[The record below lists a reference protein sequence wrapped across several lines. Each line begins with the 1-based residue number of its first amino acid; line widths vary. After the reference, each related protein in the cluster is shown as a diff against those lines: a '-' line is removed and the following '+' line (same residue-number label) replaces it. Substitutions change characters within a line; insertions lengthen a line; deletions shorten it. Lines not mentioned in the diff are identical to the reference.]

1 MKARKIATPEEILA
15 EYQEIKVELSVFT
28 GVARALTT
36 ARSLE
41 DVLETLMRVVEQMLT
56 PKNWSLLLYDRKKR
70 LTFRLIQGI
79 DHDKLKGVTLDR
91 GQGIAGTVAETGES
105 ILVGDVSTDPRH
117 YEGIDELVGFE
128 TRSIIAVP
136 IRQGKRILGVIE
148 LVNKLGDDS
157 FTGRDLA
164 LLTTLADFTAVGI
177 RNASYLRRLRTLS
190 TRDQLTG
197 AKNSRFLDA
206 MVRREIERGK
216 VQGTPLSII
225 FADLDDLKLVNDTH
239 GHLAGDRLLH
249 SFVRFLET
257 HVRPVDR
264 ICRYAGDEFV
274 IVCPGLDRGQCRRF
288 EATIREGLSRAR
300 FRIGD
305 TEISLSASLG
315 SASFPEHGSTTGQL
329 IHHADQEMYARKR
342 EKKAERAR

>member
-1 MKARKIATPEEILA
+1 MTPKKIASPEEILA
-15 EYQEIKVELSVFT
+15 EYQEIKVELSAFT

-41 DVLETLMRVVEQMLT
+41 DVLETLMRVVEQLLK

-79 DHDKLKGVTLDR
+79 DHEKLKGVSLTR

-136 IRQGKRILGVIE
+136 IRLGKRILGVIE

-177 RNASYLRRLRTLS
+177 QNASYLRRLRTLS

-197 AKNSRFLDA
+197 AKNSRFLDS
-206 MVRREIERGK
+206 MLLREIERGRK
-216 VQGTPLSII
+216 QGTPVSIV
-225 FADLDDLKLVNDTH
+225 FADLDDLKLVNDTY

-249 SFVRFLET
+249 AFVRFLET
-257 HVRPVDR
+257 HTRPVDR

-274 IVCPGLDRGQCRRF
+274 IVCPGQNPEECKAFENAVRG
-288 EATIREGLSRAR
+288 GLSRAR
-300 FRIGD
+300 FRIGEN
-305 TEISLSASLG
+305 EISLSASLG
-315 SASFPEHGSTTGQL
+315 SASFPDHGDSAAGL